1 MPAETVLWVE
11 FLVTALIVCVA
22 PGIGVIYTL
31 STALGGGLRQGLW
44 AALGCTLV
52 TAVHLTAA
60 MAGLA
65 AVLHTSAVLFQVVK
79 YAGALVLLWMAW
91 TTLRGGGTLD
101 ISADDSA
108 RRASPARLVWR
119 GILLNLL
126 NPKLPLFF
134 LAFLPQFIP
143 HDAARPGLIMAELGL
158 GFVAMTGLV
167 MAGYAILAGAARSYL
182 VERPSVMTWLRRLFA
197 ATFAALA
204 ARLALERA

>member
-1 MPAETVLWVE
+1 MPADTVLWVE
-11 FLVTALIVCVA
+11 FLATALIVCVA

-31 STALGGGLRQGLW
+31 STTLGGGLRRGLW

-52 TAVHLTAA
+52 TAVH
-60 MAGLA
+60 
-65 AVLHTSAVLFQVVK
+65 FQIVK

-91 TTLRGGGTLD
+91 TTLRGSGSLNV
-101 ISADDSA
+101 SADETA
-108 RRASPARLVWR
+108 RQVTPGTLVWR

-143 HDAARPGLIMAELGL
+143 AGIAQPSLVMAQLGL
-158 GFVAMTGLV
+158 AFVAMTGLV
-167 MAGYAILAGAARSYL
+167 MAGYAILAGAARKW
-182 VERPSVMTWLRRLFA
+182 VIERTSVMTWLRRAFA
-197 ATFAALA
+197 ASFAALA

>member
-1 MPAETVLWVE
+1 MPADTVLWVE
-11 FLVTALIVCVA
+11 FLATALIVCVA

-31 STALGGGLRQGLW
+31 STTLGGGLRRGLW

-52 TAVHLTAA
+52 TAV
-60 MAGLA
+60 
-65 AVLHTSAVLFQVVK
+65 LFQIVK

-91 TTLRGGGTLD
+91 TTLRGSGSLNV
-101 ISADDSA
+101 SADETA
-108 RRASPARLVWR
+108 RQVTPGTLVWR

-143 HDAARPGLIMAELGL
+143 AGIAQPSLVMAQLGL
-158 GFVAMTGLV
+158 AFVAMTGLV
-167 MAGYAILAGAARSYL
+167 MAGYAILAGAARKW
-182 VERPSVMTWLRRLFA
+182 VIERTSVMTWLRRAFA
-197 ATFAALA
+197 ASFAALA

>member
-1 MPAETVLWVE
+1 MPADTVLWVE
-11 FLVTALIVCVA
+11 FLATALIVCVA

-31 STALGGGLRQGLW
+31 STTLGGGLRRGLW

-60 MAGLA
+60 LAGLA
-65 AVLHTSAVLFQVVK
+65 ALLHASAVLFQIVK

-91 TTLRGGGTLD
+91 TTLRGSGSLNV
-101 ISADDSA
+101 SADETA
-108 RRASPARLVWR
+108 RQVTPGTLVWR

-143 HDAARPGLIMAELGL
+143 AGIAQPSLVMAQLGL
-158 GFVAMTGLV
+158 AFVATTGLV
-167 MAGYAILAGAARSYL
+167 MAGYAILAGAARKWV
-182 VERPSVMTWLRRLFA
+182 VERTSVMTWLRRAFA
-197 ATFAALA
+197 SSFAALA